1 MEVTFKP
8 KIGSPFDIEVGFF
21 QGAVEI
27 KCQGTP
33 ILIML
38 IIRSLGLEMQYR
50 HTTIWPSKSILFHV
64 AHTFCVRDFI
74 SSVTSLNACYTTY
87 WKRIG
92 ILSKEC
98 FIV

>member
-21 QGAVEI
+21 QGALEI

-50 HTTIWPSKSILFHV
+50 HTTVSPSRSILFHV
-64 AHTFCVRDFI
+64 AHTFGVRDFI
-74 SSVTSLNACYTTY
+74 SLVTSVNACYTTY
-87 WKRIG
+87 
-92 ILSKEC
+92 
-98 FIV
+98 